1 MPLPLPLT
9 SERLERHGLFLIE
22 DGQTLFLWV
31 GRDAVPQL
39 IIDVFDLPNYE
50 TLRGGKVY
58 FGSPTMENHEANS
71 VGFQT
76 TLPVLDNPFSQRVN
90 AVIQKTR
97 EMRRGVY
104 HPHLYVVKEDG
115 EPPLRLW
122 ALSGLIQDRADVLP
136 SYQQFIGQLKDK
148 VRFPG
153 GAH

>member
-1 MPLPLPLT
+1 MSVLANYLT
-9 SERLERHGLFLIE
+9 
-22 DGQTLFLWV
+22 
-31 GRDAVPQL
+31 
-39 IIDVFDLPNYE
+39 Y
-50 TLRGGKVY
+50 
-58 FGSPTMENHEANS
+58 S

-76 TLPVLDNPFSQRVN
+76 TLPLLDNPFSQRVN

-104 HPHLYVVKEDG
+104 YPHLYVVKEDG

-148 VRFPG
+148 VRPP
-153 GAH
+153 GAHRHSVFD